1 MCLGH
6 QAMTTGRDWLLTGGQ
21 VLGEDGLQ
29 PMDLALEDGVIASRA
44 PRGAQGFDARGLW
57 LLPGI
62 VDVHGDAIE
71 RIIMPRPDVTFAL
84 PLALAEAD
92 RQMLANGITT
102 AYHGLTISWEPG
114 LRSLDAARDFVAAIE
129 AGGKDLACDTR
140 INFRWETHALD
151 AVDDVQAWLTR
162 HPGSI
167 LSFNDHTTPLV
178 GLPPQ
183 TRKIRR
189 MAERIGLT
197 PEDCAKALA
206 DVATRAPEVPGAV
219 NRLAKVAIGNAITLF
234 AHDETS
240 PEMRAENRALGITV
254 SEFPMTEATAHA
266 ARLADERVVFGA
278 PNVLRGGS
286 QNDAVDA
293 APAIRAGLGTVL
305 ATDYYYPAPLR
316 AAFILARD
324 HGVPFAAAWDCV
336 SANAAAAAGLG
347 DRGRLRPG
355 QRADVIAVCPQT
367 CTVKAVFVAG
377 ERKLGLA

>member
-1 MCLGH
+1 MTEYTIGIDISKTHLDAFRQADQTVQQRRFARPVRADQRDPLAATDRQVHAAQDFGPLRIGLAQAAGADHRLGRWRK
-6 QAMTTGRDWLLTGGQ
+6 GTGGQ
-21 VLGEDGLQ
+21 VGGQVGGHL
-29 PMDLALEDGVIASRA
+29 
-44 PRGAQGFDARGLW
+44 
-57 LLPGI
+57 
-62 VDVHGDAIE
+62 
-71 RIIMPRPDVTFAL
+71 
-84 PLALAEAD
+84 
-92 RQMLANGITT
+92 RQEK
-102 AYHGLTISWEPG
+102 S
-114 LRSLDAARDFVAAIE
+114 
-129 AGGKDLACDTR
+129 
-140 INFRWETHALD
+140 
-151 AVDDVQAWLTR
+151 
-162 HPGSI
+162 
-167 LSFNDHTTPLV
+167 
-178 GLPPQ
+178 
-183 TRKIRR
+183 
-189 MAERIGLT
+189 
-197 PEDCAKALA
+197 ALA
-206 DVATRAPEVPGAV
+206 DVATRAPEVAGAV

-254 SEFPMTEATAHA
+254 SEFLMTEATAHA
-266 ARLADERVVFGA
+266 ARLADEPVVFGA

-293 APAIRAGLGTVL
+293 TPAIRAGLGTVL